1 MHIFYP
7 CDSERAHYVKKKEGF
22 FMSSIRTLTFEEI
35 TKVSG
40 EGHGSEWARDKRDA
54 AMNASLNGAGAG
66 YSAIPNIDVVGINA
80 AGKYVLSNGQCITS
94 VLLGAAQGIVAAKG
108 GSLSLALQAVTS
120 LRDVASTCNKP
131 SGVPFR

>member
-1 MHIFYP
+1 VIVKEHIML
-7 CDSERAHYVKKKEGF
+7 KNKEGF

-35 TKVSG
+35 TKVSGG

>member
-1 MHIFYP
+1 
-7 CDSERAHYVKKKEGF
+7 
-22 FMSSIRTLTFEEI
+22 MSSIRTLTFEEI
-35 TKVSG
+35 TKVSGG

-54 AMNASLNGAGAG
+54 AMNASLNCAGAG
-66 YSAIPNIDVVGINA
+66 YGAIPNIDVVGINA

>member
-1 MHIFYP
+1 
-7 CDSERAHYVKKKEGF
+7 
-22 FMSSIRTLTFEEI
+22 
-35 TKVSG
+35 VSGG

-120 LRDVASTCNKP
+120 LRDVASTCNK
-131 SGVPFR
+131 